1 MFRRLKKWIKSPQ
14 ITKPHIRCIVRSAD
28 TQDLLHQFDT
38 TSTNTVLQILREQQV
53 DISSY
58 CGGMCSCGTCM
69 IKIVDGQSFTT
80 AIQNREIAV
89 LGFSKKDTHR
99 LACQMRFQGTGT
111 VTIQLENLYS

>member
-14 ITKPHIRCIVRSAD
+14 IAKTSIRCIVRSSD
-28 TQDLLHQFDT
+28 GQNILSQFET
-38 TSTNTVLQILREQQV
+38 TSTKPLLQLLREQQV

-69 IKIVDGQSFTT
+69 IKIVDGQSLTT
-80 AIQNREIAV
+80 PIQNREIAV

-111 VTIQLENLYS
+111 VTIELDNLYS